1 MPCANVGADSHE
13 WPAAMMQ
20 LVPISSV
27 TSIVPVP
34 FGDRQAVTCKLD
46 GPGRGTDERQ

>member
-1 MPCANVGADSHE
+1 MAGG
-13 WPAAMMQ
+13 MTQ
-20 LVPISSV
+20 LFPISSF
-27 TSIVPVP
+27 TSIVQVP